1 MSGTQQDILYTSM
14 FINFKIRKLTCV
26 NRNKDSRTFG
36 KVVDFDVRA
45 ASWGTGHILFLFP
58 DGG

>member
-1 MSGTQQDILYTSM
+1 M
-14 FINFKIRKLTCV
+14 FINFKISKLTCV

-36 KVVDFDVRA
+36 KVVDCDVRA